1 MSQPPIRIVGIPQ
14 IGLGISRLPVHLQRA
29 AESAVLRAGAKPL
42 VKAARARAPI
52 ATGLLKK
59 SIGFRVKKVRG
70 IISARVG
77 PRTGYAK
84 EVTRMGRDGR
94 PRQVFSDPNK
104 YSHLVELGTSR
115 TAAKPF
121 IRPAMES
128 VQTEVL
134 QEMAEG
140 YTRHLE
146 RVIARLRAR

>member
-1 MSQPPIRIVGIPQ
+1 MSQPPIRITGIPQ

-42 VKAARARAPI
+42 VKAARSKAPI

-59 SIGFRVKKVRG
+59 SIGFRVKKVKG

-94 PRQVFSDPNK
+94 PRQVYSDPNK
-104 YSHLVELGTSR
+104 YSHLVEIGSSR

-128 VQTEVL
+128 AKTEVL
-134 QEMAEG
+134 QEMANG
-140 YTRHLE
+140 YSKHLDK
-146 RVIARLRAR
+146 VIARLRAR